1 MAHLP
6 QKIAE
11 SDRIPTFQKLMFS
24 CGVNMDYVATGLL
37 ASLWMPFFNI
47 GMGLT
52 PVTLGVIMMIL
63 RAWDAISDPIVGNI
77 SDNARTRWGRRRPFM
92 FVASITTA
100 ALIPLFWF
108 VPDGIKDGT
117 FWLIHV
123 DDWLVGLIG
132 RDFITVANVFPVYLT
147 ILGLIFFTSFTF
159 WSMPYYG
166 MQLELT
172 PNYDERTRLTA
183 WMTFFGKISSLIGSW
198 ILAFVI
204 LVGALALGES
214 KALENTPAFFHKFLT
229 SIQPWLTEMTNPQAG
244 EKPIVVGMR
253 FMCWFIMAGIVVFGM
268 LPALFV
274 KERYY
279 KTESSKQAPD
289 PFWRSVR
296 ESATCKPLW
305 SLILISFFLVLGS
318 SSVGG
323 LGQYLNFYYVFDG
336 DLGKAAVVG
345 GLKGT
350 VIVIAGIASIP
361 LFTWLGEKFD
371 KRTMVMTML
380 CSSMFGHT
388 LNYFLMTPKYP
399 YLQLIPGVFE
409 SSAIAAV
416 WLFIPSMKADV
427 SDYDELHTTR
437 RREGSI
443 NSFFSWF
450 IKASL
455 TASVGI
461 SGYVLQ
467 ASGFTQ
473 ALDRQPHDVL
483 MRMFHMYLWIPIV
496 IWSIAL
502 LAAWFY
508 PLNRQ
513 RAVEIRS
520 ELEKRRGAI

>member
-1 MAHLP
+1 
-6 QKIAE
+6 
-11 SDRIPTFQKLMFS
+11 
-24 CGVNMDYVATGLL
+24 
-37 ASLWMPFFNI
+37 
-47 GMGLT
+47 
-52 PVTLGVIMMIL
+52 
-63 RAWDAISDPIVGNI
+63 
-77 SDNARTRWGRRRPFM
+77 
-92 FVASITTA
+92 
-100 ALIPLFWF
+100 
-108 VPDGIKDGT
+108 
-117 FWLIHV
+117 
-123 DDWLVGLIG
+123 
-132 RDFITVANVFPVYLT
+132 
-147 ILGLIFFTSFTF
+147 
-159 WSMPYYG
+159 
-166 MQLELT
+166 
-172 PNYDERTRLTA
+172 
-183 WMTFFGKISSLIGSW
+183 
-198 ILAFVI
+198 
-204 LVGALALGES
+204 
-214 KALENTPAFFHKFLT
+214 
-229 SIQPWLTEMTNPQAG
+229 
-244 EKPIVVGMR
+244 
-253 FMCWFIMAGIVVFGM
+253 MAGIVVFGM

-473 ALDRQPHDVL
+473 ELTHQPHDVL

-496 IWSIAL
+496 IWSVAL
-502 LAAWFY
+502 LSAWFY